1 MTMQIS
7 LVGPQRWLALGAL
20 VAAGAI
26 GFGIA
31 KCTSDPVTSASA
43 DPPAQDSQSPSR
55 SVLELD
61 PSHLQAVGIEVETVQ
76 PGSPSAEVRAPAA
89 VSAAPN
95 GQAVIT
101 ARSAGTISRIN
112 KRLGDPV
119 RAGDTLA
126 EIESRDA
133 AAIAA
138 ALQAAESKA
147 SLAQSVLEREK
158 GLYEQHVTPRQ
169 DFEAAQS
176 QFVAAQAEAR
186 SARVAANNAHVSAD
200 GQAVRLVSP
209 IAGRITYAAAS
220 LGAFVQPETEVFRV
234 ANPAHVQIEA
244 SVTAADAAR
253 IAPGDAATIS
263 AASGVRRAAR
273 VQSVTPN
280 VSQQTR
286 SATVVL
292 ALTDDQVAPTSGEF
306 VEAIITPKSAAPSG
320 FVIPDEAIQ
329 RVNGRDVLF
338 VQNEKGFRV
347 QPVMVGSRSGGR
359 ASILQGLESGQ
370 RIATRNAFLLKAEL
384 AKGEEEE
391 E

>member
-1 MTMQIS
+1 
-7 LVGPQRWLALGAL
+7 
-20 VAAGAI
+20 
-26 GFGIA
+26 
-31 KCTSDPVTSASA
+31 
-43 DPPAQDSQSPSR
+43 
-55 SVLELD
+55 
-61 PSHLQAVGIEVETVQ
+61 
-76 PGSPSAEVRAPAA
+76 
-89 VSAAPN
+89 
-95 GQAVIT
+95 
-101 ARSAGTISRIN
+101 
-112 KRLGDPV
+112 
-119 RAGDTLA
+119 
-126 EIESRDA
+126 
-133 AAIAA
+133 
-138 ALQAAESKA
+138 
-147 SLAQSVLEREK
+147 
-158 GLYEQHVTPRQ
+158 
-169 DFEAAQS
+169 
-176 QFVAAQAEAR
+176 
-186 SARVAANNAHVSAD
+186 
-200 GQAVRLVSP
+200 
-209 IAGRITYAAAS
+209 
-220 LGAFVQPETEVFRV
+220 
-234 ANPAHVQIEA
+234 VQIEA

-273 VQSVTPN
+273 VQSVTPS